1 MSIYLFYERSGHMVS
16 TVLSVVQIVLDV
28 VMIVWLIKYM
38 REKKK

>member
-1 MSIYLFYERSGHMVS
+1 MVS

-38 REKKK
+38 RDKNK